1 MIKKLPR
8 NWVILGRKDKL
19 LHYDVGDKKGLSIVP
34 TWMRDTIG
42 VIDEM
47 THPDKPRQGLN
58 SALVNGS
65 IFTRLLPYYAI
76 PPSL

>member
-1 MIKKLPR
+1 
-8 NWVILGRKDKL
+8 
-19 LHYDVGDKKGLSIVP
+19 VP

-47 THPDKPRQGLN
+47 THPDKPGQGLN